1 MENKT
6 SINHENGNDDN
17 YLLEAGDKVKHES
30 FGTGEVFEISH
41 NLGFADVNLDEEYID
56 NSGIK
61 RNTVIVLISDLVAC
75 R

>member
-6 SINHENGNDDN
+6 SKTHENGNN
-17 YLLEAGDKVKHES
+17 PNRLLVVGDRVKHEL

-61 RNTVIVLISDLVAC
+61 RNSVIVSISDLVTY
-75 R
+75 